1 MWPRCQTV
9 ASTNELS
16 SGDTIAV
23 KRTLFLEKPLF
34 ARGDLRKLF
43 HTAWSSMLQRT
54 AMPTPLDVKGT
65 ITQKVALIIL
75 LVVVAGLLLAF
86 TPLRVIGYGLLAIGA
101 AIYVFSSF
109 RTLVQQLR

>member
-1 MWPRCQTV
+1 MKNLFSLGAIFASFFTPRGVQCYR
-9 ASTNELS
+9 S
-16 SGDTIAV
+16 
-23 KRTLFLEKPLF
+23 P
-34 ARGDLRKLF
+34 
-43 HTAWSSMLQRT
+43 

-101 AIYVFSSF
+101 AIYVFSSV